1 LKGVFILN
9 YNTVLKK
16 IESGELDPEK
26 AYDLLYTPSIKES
39 GKRAFF
45 LKMNIEVPDE
55 GKGINTFLKILF
67 MIPIPLI
74 FARIVL
80 RVFRRKIEDGLK
92 DVDFEIDDII
102 DLIKYSK
109 HTRIQ
114 VDSEDAKIDIKII

>member
-1 LKGVFILN
+1 MFILN

-26 AYDLLYTPSIKES
+26 AYDL
-39 GKRAFF
+39 RAFF

>member
-1 LKGVFILN
+1 VFILN